1 MSDELLNIV
10 RSVSRLAALQ
20 RLSILDTPPE
30 AALDRLTR
38 IACRMLHA
46 PIGLVSLVD
55 RDRQFFKAC
64 LGLPQPIASERQT
77 PLSHSFCKHVVG
89 SGKPLIVDD
98 ARVNPLVQMNPAI
111 QLMGIAAYAGIP
123 LTTSD
128 GHVIGSFCVIDSRP
142 RTWSYE
148 DVETLQE
155 LATCVMHEVE
165 GRKLLQDSEARCR
178 QLENRLRE
186 VESQGK
192 SSEPRTPGTPGTPGT
207 LGTPGT
213 H

>member
-1 MSDELLNIV
+1 MADELLDIV

-20 RLSILDTPPE
+20 RLKILDTPPE

-55 RDRQFFKAC
+55 SDRQFFKAC
-64 LGLPQPIASERQT
+64 VGLPEPIATERQT
-77 PLSHSFCKHVVG
+77 PLSHSVCKHVVG
-89 SGKPLIVDD
+89 SGKPLVIDD
-98 ARVNPLVQMNPAI
+98 ARANPLVQMNPAI
-111 QLMGIAAYAGIP
+111 TLMGIGAYAGIP

-128 GHVIGSFCVIDSRP
+128 GHVVGSFCVIDSRP

-178 QLENRLRE
+178 QLESRLRE
-186 VESQGK
+186 VETWKMQ
-192 SSEPRTPGTPGTPGT
+192 RT
-207 LGTPGT
+207 
-213 H
+213 

>member
-1 MSDELLNIV
+1 MSDELLSIV

-20 RLSILDTPPE
+20 RLGILDTPPE
-30 AALDRLTR
+30 AAFDRLTR

-55 RDRQFFKAC
+55 HDRQFFKAC
-64 LGLPQPIASERQT
+64 MGLPEPIASQRQT

-89 SGKPLIVDD
+89 SGKPLIVED

-148 DVETLQE
+148 DVETLQD

-178 QLENRLRE
+178 QLESRLRE
-186 VESQGK
+186 VET
-192 SSEPRTPGTPGTPGT
+192 ERIPRT
-207 LGTPGT
+207 
-213 H
+213 

>member
-1 MSDELLNIV
+1 MADELLNIV

-20 RLSILDTPPE
+20 RLGILDTPPE

-55 RDRQFFKAC
+55 SDRQFFKAC
-64 LGLPQPIASERQT
+64 LGLPEPIASERQT

-89 SGKPLIVDD
+89 SGKPLIVED

-111 QLMGIAAYAGIP
+111 KLMGIAAYAGIP

-128 GHVIGSFCVIDSRP
+128 GHVVGSFCVIDSRP
-142 RTWSYE
+142 RAWSYE

-178 QLENRLRE
+178 QLESRLRE
-186 VESQGK
+186 VETGK
-192 SSEPRTPGTPGTPGT
+192 MQRT
-207 LGTPGT
+207 
-213 H
+213 

>member
-10 RSVSRLAALQ
+10 RSVSRLAALH
-20 RLSILDTPPE
+20 RLHVLDTPPE

-46 PIGLVSLVD
+46 PVGLVSLVD
-55 RDRQFFKAC
+55 SDRQFFKSC
-64 LGLPQPIASERQT
+64 MGLPEPIASERQT

-89 SGKPLIVDD
+89 TGKPLVVDD

-128 GHVIGSFCVIDSRP
+128 GQVIGSFCVIDSRP

-148 DVETLQE
+148 DVETLQD

-178 QLENRLRE
+178 QLECRLRE
-186 VESQGK
+186 VESQTG
-192 SSEPRTPGTPGTPGT
+192 PARTS
-207 LGTPGT
+207 GTPGT